1 MCQKDIYRRALE
13 KRIFQKNDLKSNF
26 FPCPLFFFF
35 LFALLK
41 VKKLSQKYWTKYQV
55 K

>member
-26 FPCPLFFFF
+26 FPCPLLFFF
-35 LFALLK
+35 LFVRFVEGEETQSEILD
-41 VKKLSQKYWTKYQV
+41 
-55 K
+55 